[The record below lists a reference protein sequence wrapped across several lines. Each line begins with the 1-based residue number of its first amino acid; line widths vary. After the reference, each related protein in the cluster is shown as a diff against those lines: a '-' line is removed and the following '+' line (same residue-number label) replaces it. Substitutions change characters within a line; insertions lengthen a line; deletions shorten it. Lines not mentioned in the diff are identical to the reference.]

1 MVKLP
6 TAAENAAK
14 FKTPAP
20 EQPFELSS
28 SRRNMLKELLH
39 TEYTCEEYPHVA
51 LKFLPGGIL
60 QIFAE
65 RKQPYI
71 RRYSLKHISKT
82 EWTMDVVPHL
92 TNCPGE
98 LKINI
103 VKNCLTL
110 TNQNGEVLHLNK
122 LNLKSSNTE

>member
-1 MVKLP
+1 MAKLL
-6 TAAENAAK
+6 TAAENAAM
-14 FKTPAP
+14 FKSAKSD
-20 EQPFELSS
+20 QPFELSS
-28 SRRNMLKELLH
+28 SRRNVLNELLH
-39 TEYTCEEYPHVA
+39 TEYTCKEYPHVA

-82 EWTMDVVPHL
+82 EWTMDVTPHL
-92 TNCPGE
+92 TNSPGE

-103 VKNCLTL
+103 AKNCLTL
-110 TNQNGEVLHLNK
+110 TNQAGEVLHLNK
-122 LNLKSSNTE
+122 HNINSNTE

>member
-6 TAAENAAK
+6 TAAENASN
-14 FKTPAP
+14 FKTATP
-20 EQPFELSS
+20 EQFFEPSS
-28 SRRNMLKELLH
+28 SRTNVLRELLH
-39 TEYTCEEYPHVA
+39 TEYNCKEYPHVA

-92 TNCPGE
+92 TNFPGE
-98 LKINI
+98 LK
-103 VKNCLTL
+103 VKIEKNSLTL

-122 LNLKSSNTE
+122 LNLKGSNTE